1 MGFEKCPEQRNSRR
15 RREKRDDLRN
25 PCVAGRSADRN
36 SVNGILYDNRNNGS
50 CVLATTSFGTGFN

>member
-1 MGFEKCPEQRNSRR
+1 MKS
-15 RREKRDDLRN
+15 KIM
-25 PCVAGRSADRN
+25 AGRSADRN